1 MKNGKRLTRKE
12 KEFFRSCRLNPDNW
26 LRVKDTSEY
35 KEFVNI
41 VSKGIKRINK

>member
-12 KEFFRSCRLNPDNW
+12 KEYFKSSNLNPSNW

-35 KEFVNI
+35 KEFVHVISGNT
-41 VSKGIKRINK
+41 KRIRK